1 MRIVA
6 FGDIH
11 MDLSGIETIP
21 GLDCADLVIIT
32 GDFTNFGGRQDAKTV
47 LGRIMARNRKVLA
60 LPGNMDQPEVDDFL
74 KEQGV
79 GLHGRGVLFGDIGL
93 IGVGGSNQTPFNTPL
108 EFSEQELT
116 TLLNTGAAQV
126 DQSLEKILVSHAPPL
141 HSKTDVLANGAHVG
155 SRAVRAFIEENQPAL
170 CITGHIHEAR
180 AHDRIG
186 RTLIINPGML
196 KDGGW
201 VEIMTA
207 GATVTV
213 THNGVDTRLEL

>member
-21 GLDCADLVIIT
+21 GLERADLVIIT
-32 GDFTNFGGRQDAKTV
+32 GDFTNFGGRQDAERV
-47 LGRIMARNRKVLA
+47 LARIMARNRKVLA

-79 GLHGRGVLFGDIGL
+79 GLHGRGVLFGEIGL

-108 EFSEQELT
+108 EFSEQELAA
-116 TLLNTGAAQV
+116 LIDTGAAQV
-126 DQSLEKILVSHAPPL
+126 EQALEKILVSHAPPL
-141 HSKTDVLANGAHVG
+141 RSKTDVLANGAHVG
-155 SRAVRAFIEENQPAL
+155 SSAVRAFIEEHQPAL
-170 CITGHIHEAR
+170 CLTGHIHEAR

-201 VEIMTA
+201 VELITA

-213 THNGVDTRLEL
+213 TRNGMGTGPEL